1 MKPTYIR
8 PVCTVS
14 HLVLPAMIALST
26 HQEVGNKEQAGRQ
39 MEFSEEEESFQ
50 TYWDDK

>member
-14 HLVLPAMIALST
+14 QLVLPAMIALST